1 MRLTDATY
9 RIEGRTLRIRKTEP
23 DGHRPREIE
32 VRLDGGAWAATYE
45 MATDMTDDDFAS
57 AMAVARRVYGVKK
70 SNASRFGPS
79 ELPAC
84 TNSEVHEIWN
94 AMRDIAGC

>member
-9 RIEGRTLRIRKTEP
+9 RIEGRTLRIRKTDP
-23 DGHRPREIE
+23 DGHRPRPREIE
-32 VRLDGGAWAATYE
+32 VRIDGGAWAETFE
-45 MATDMTDDDFAS
+45 MDAEPTTEDHQL
-57 AMAVARRVYGVKK
+57 AVLVAGKAYGTKGGRPR
-70 SNASRFGPS
+70 A
-79 ELPAC
+79 